1 MKIQHPL
8 AANAVFS
15 GVSAAFIAL
24 QGAWL
29 QGHIP
34 MPGWMWTLAAAGL
47 ALFALQLAAMVMN
60 TRLANMLIK
69 QVIVS
74 DALWLLATSIGLMLY
89 SAELTNL
96 GIIIVMLINVVVGT
110 LAWWQL
116 VAWKATRLVVKGH
129 GV

>member
-29 QGHIP
+29 QEHIP
-34 MPGWMWTLAAAGL
+34 LPDWMWTLAAAGL
-47 ALFALQLAAMVMN
+47 ALFALQLAAMVVN
-60 TRLANMLIK
+60 PRLAKMLIK

-116 VAWKATRLVVKGH
+116 AAWKATRLVVKGH